1 MPAFKAKHIVED
13 INGTRCSVVET
24 GIDENRLQFLT
35 KVLEH
40 NKYTVV
46 SEKVG
51 EVYKIGVTDMLFN
64 SVIDVYKRRLRTLDG
79 RVLLHEYWFQL
90 PEKVIVD

>member
-1 MPAFKAKHIVED
+1 MPAFKAKHLVED

-24 GIDENRLQFLT
+24 GIDENRFQFLK

-46 SEKVG
+46 SDKTADT
-51 EVYKIGVTDMLFN
+51 YKIGVTDMIFN

-90 PEKVIVD
+90 PEKVILD

>member
-1 MPAFKAKHIVED
+1 MPAFKAKHVVED

-24 GIDENRLQFLT
+24 GIDESRLQFLT

-40 NKYTVV
+40 NKYTVIR
-46 SEKVG
+46 EKTA
-51 EVYKIGVTDMLFN
+51 ETYKIGVTDMLFN
-64 SVIDVYKRRLRTLDG
+64 SVVDVYKRKLRTLDG

>member
-79 RVLLHEYWFQL
+79 RVLLHEYWFQM
-90 PEKVIVD
+90 PEKTILD

>member
-1 MPAFKAKHIVED
+1 MPAFKAKHVVED

-51 EVYKIGVTDMLFN
+51 EVYKIGVTDMMFN